1 MALVSSTEL
10 RLSHLRFP
18 FAVRV
23 DALRGSARLRDA
35 NARREVVP
43 GKPFVV
49 PAFAY
54 FDCDL
59 LPRAGQET
67 ALALRAVP
75 DAACPRMTLGGL
87 PHGQGTTEKYWSRA
101 LAGAMFELPR
111 LAWDASLVSTRWQVA
126 PRLVRARLFA
136 EGEALRV
143 LLREQR
149 VAHALYLLAT
159 GRGIPGDWLARQAGL
174 PHARALAAACANTVG
189 PAAVRLLEADAP
201 DPLPHGAGFG
211 PAGFHLAA

>member
-18 FAVRV
+18 FAVHV
-23 DALRGSARLRDA
+23 DALRGSACLRDA
-35 NARREVVP
+35 NARREVSP

-54 FDCDL
+54 FDCDF
-59 LPRAGQET
+59 LPRTGRDT
-67 ALALRAVP
+67 ALVLRAVP
-75 DAACPRMTLGGL
+75 DAACPRD
-87 PHGQGTTEKYWSRA
+87 HGATGKYWSRA

-111 LAWDASLVSTRWQVA
+111 LPWNAALVSERWQVA

-159 GRGIPGDWLARQAGL
+159 GRRIPGDRLARQAGL
-174 PHARALAAACANTVG
+174 AHASALASACANTVG
-189 PAAVRLLEADAP
+189 PGAVRLLNEN
-201 DPLPHGAGFG
+201 LPESMRASTAFTLTGIN
-211 PAGFHLAA
+211 LAA